1 MFKGEEGRRCQG
13 GGLAPPQ
20 YRTPREEERVP
31 NVVGPCG
38 PETVAAVPGRR
49 LAPPQYRTPREEERV
64 PNVFGPFG
72 PETVAAVPGR
82 RLVPPQYQTTQ
93 GRRRGSPEKLGR
105 FAPL

>member
-13 GGLAPPQ
+13 GGEAPPRYQ
-20 YRTPREEERVP
+20 TPREEERAP
-31 NVVGPCG
+31 NVV
-38 PETVAAVPGRR
+38 
-49 LAPPQYRTPREEERV
+49 
-64 PNVFGPFG
+64 GPFG

-105 FAPL
+105 FAPV